1 MGPAGAAP
9 ASVRG
14 LFAVISVFG
23 RLRIAI
29 PSVILSIFKGI
40 QAMKHSIRRVS
51 PIPLWPTYR
60 GVSHYLGASPTTQV
74 SVYVDPSLGAAAF
87 QNGTDLVNDA
97 DRVVKTNNALF
108 ATPSQPVNVII
119 FALGGKTDGTGGA
132 DHNSCDYTKGGD
144 IEVCASFGN
153 SSRVSALFE
162 AEISECSM
170 GGNLCGV
177 SSGEAL
183 SRWCALVVSN
193 NALADFATAPAWMQ
207 RGMPDF
213 VNKTDGTDQN
223 EISTGCGMAFLSWL
237 QQLGHAL
244 NVIAPAMVA
253 LGSSATLAQL
263 YAKLTSGTAS
273 DAWPKFLAAVKLLPQ
288 ITNDDP
294 FGKSSIAGRE
304 VMSAVH
310 LHRTRN
316 ASKARGDKKS
326 VRIRKR

>member
-1 MGPAGAAP
+1 MN
-9 ASVRG
+9 
-14 LFAVISVFG
+14 
-23 RLRIAI
+23 
-29 PSVILSIFKGI
+29 
-40 QAMKHSIRRVS
+40 HSIRRIS
-51 PIPLWPTYR
+51 PAPRWPTYH

-97 DRVVKTNNALF
+97 DRVVKMNNALF

-132 DHNSCDYTKGGD
+132 DHNSCDYTNGGD

-177 SSGEAL
+177 STGEAL

-193 NALADFATAPAWMQ
+193 NALADFATAPAWLQ
-207 RGMPDF
+207 KGMPDF

-237 QQLGHAL
+237 QKLGHSL
-244 NVIAPAMVA
+244 NIIAPAMVA
-253 LGSSATLAQL
+253 LGSNATLAQL
-263 YAKLTSGTAS
+263 YAKLASGPVS
-273 DAWPKFLAAVKLLPQ
+273 DAWPKFLAAAKLLPQ

-294 FGKSSIAGRE
+294 FGTSSIAGRQI
-304 VMSAVH
+304 VSTAAS
-310 LHRTRN
+310 HRTRIGP
-316 ASKARGDKKS
+316 KARGGKKS
-326 VRIRKR
+326 VRSRKR